1 MTAASMTGDIAVAFG
16 GDLALATRK
25 GLPDDLR
32 LLLAHYP
39 REVWTGHANLG
50 EMATFW
56 LSRHAMFRELGALLE
71 ESAGRFRKGTIDARQ
86 LADFFAPRLQFFLQQ
101 LHAHHHIEDDHYF
114 PIFRRAEARFIRG
127 FEMLEGDHDALAA
140 SIQDSIAAANCFLRA
155 LNGAPDDIRP
165 AADNYM
171 QSGAVLIGGLT
182 RHLDDEEDLI
192 VPLILDRG
200 ELALGVGH

>member
-1 MTAASMTGDIAVAFG
+1 MTDAPTPALAR
-16 GDLALATRK
+16 DLSLATRS

-32 LLLAHYP
+32 LLLTRYP

-50 EMATFW
+50 EMASFW
-56 LSRHAMFRELGALLE
+56 LSRHAMFRELGATLDDV
-71 ESAGRFRKGTIDARQ
+71 SARFRDGQIDAQRF
-86 LADFFAPRLQFFLQQ
+86 AEFFAPRLQFFLQQ

-114 PIFRRAEARFIRG
+114 PIFRNADARLVLG

-140 SIQDSIAAANCFLRA
+140 SIENSVNAANDFLRA
-155 LNGAPDDIRP
+155 LNGPQDAIRQ
-165 AADNYM
+165 AAESYI
-171 QSGAVLIGGLT
+171 QSGAVLLRGLT

>member
-1 MTAASMTGDIAVAFG
+1 MTGNTVPVPTD
-16 GDLALATRK
+16 DLSLATRS

-32 LLLAHYP
+32 LLVARYP

-50 EMATFW
+50 EMASFW
-56 LSRHAMFRELGALLE
+56 LSRHAMFRELGVVLDDA
-71 ESAGRFRKGTIDARQ
+71 STRFRDGGIDAQ
-86 LADFFAPRLQFFLQQ
+86 QFAGFFAPRLQFFLQQ

-114 PIFRRAEARFIRG
+114 PIFRKADTRLIRG
-127 FEMLEGDHDALAA
+127 FEMLEGDHDALAV
-140 SIQDSIAAANCFLRA
+140 SIEDSVAAANAFLRA
-155 LNGAPDDIRP
+155 LNGAPPNAIQP
-165 AADNYM
+165 AAERYV
-171 QSGAVLIGGLT
+171 QSGAVLLRGLT

>member
-1 MTAASMTGDIAVAFG
+1 MSEAGERDSAAAG
-16 GDLALATRK
+16 LALATRT

-32 LLLAHYP
+32 LLLARYP
-39 REVWTGHANLG
+39 REVWSGHANLG

-56 LSRHAMFRELGALLE
+56 LSRHAMFRELGATLDE
-71 ESAGRFRKGTIDARQ
+71 ASARYREGGIGAQEFAQ
-86 LADFFAPRLQFFLQQ
+86 FFAPRLQFFLQQ

-114 PIFRRAEARFIRG
+114 PIFRRADPRLVRG
-127 FEMLEGDHDALAA
+127 FDMLDGDHDALAA
-140 SIQDSIAAANCFLRA
+140 AIEHSVVTANDFLRA
-155 LNGAPDDIRP
+155 LAGPPDGLQP
-165 AADNYM
+165 AAEAYA
-171 QSGAVLIGGLT
+171 QSGGVLLRGLI